1 MEDLLIAPVWHGRI
15 QATDLI
21 VISDVQHL
29 SQSWRSTG
37 NNVRDE
43 ELSISIVVKRTD
55 IEYRLHLHAHSPE
68 VCSMKQVLHIRGM
81 L

>member
-43 ELSISIVVKRTD
+43 ELSISIVVKRTQCTN
-55 IEYRLHLHAHSPE
+55 IGCIYMHT
-68 VCSMKQVLHIRGM
+68 VLRSV